1 MTSPAARER
10 RRIPRRPVETERIV
24 SFGAPCQA
32 QVLEIN
38 LAGVLLGSKTELEA
52 GERGEFHATVGARPL
67 RVGIEIRA
75 VSRETRGRSGPR
87 WQLGAAFV
95 GMPAEQRA
103 LLLELLGV
111 ERS

>member
-1 MTSPAARER
+1 MTSAVVPER
-10 RRIPRRPVETERIV
+10 RRVPRLRVEAERTV
-24 SFGAPCQA
+24 SFGVSCQA

-38 LAGVLLGSKTELEA
+38 LSGVLLGSKTELEA
-52 GERGEFHATVGARPL
+52 GERGELQATVGSRPL

-75 VSRETRGRSGPR
+75 VSQQIRARNGPR

-95 GMPAEQRA
+95 RMPAEQRV
-103 LLLELLGV
+103 LLLDLLGV